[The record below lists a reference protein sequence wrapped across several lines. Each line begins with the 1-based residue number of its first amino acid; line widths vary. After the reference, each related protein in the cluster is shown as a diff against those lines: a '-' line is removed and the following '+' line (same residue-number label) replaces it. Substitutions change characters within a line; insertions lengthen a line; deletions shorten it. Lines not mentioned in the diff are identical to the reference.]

1 MEKGTRIETSCFVV
15 FAMRTNI
22 VQTIVS
28 KLIGIIGRLKEY
40 LIVAIISDKTSLK
53 VHVQYDGIRSF
64 DR

>member
-1 MEKGTRIETSCFVV
+1 
-15 FAMRTNI
+15 MRTNI